1 MKIQITDGR
10 LLDPASRLDQTG
22 SVCIENGRIAAVG
35 QVPAGFKADQI
46 IDARGKWVCPGL
58 VDLSVR
64 FGEPGQVQASIASET
79 AAAARAGVTS
89 LCCPPDGSPI
99 IDTPAVVELIRQRAA
114 RADKAR
120 VYPIGALTHGLKG
133 DRLAEMYALQQA
145 GCIAVSNGNQPIASN
160 EILRRAF
167 EYAASTG
174 LTVFIH
180 AEDHS
185 LRNQGVISEGEIST
199 RLGLTPIPETAETVA
214 VSTALLLIEQT
225 GVRAHFCR
233 LSTAKAVNMI
243 AAARKLGLPITADV
257 DICHLYLTEHDVDGY
272 NTNCHLVPPL
282 RRLQD
287 KLALIQGLVDGMID
301 AVCSDHQPLSE
312 DAKVAPFNLTRPGAS
327 TIEMLLPLMLDM
339 VARKQLGLLQAIK
352 KVTENPARILGL
364 PAGTLHPGSAADLII
379 IDPDH
384 AWTVKPAELNSAGKN
399 TPFADWEM
407 MGKVTHTFIN
417 GRPVYPE
424 QV

>member
-1 MKIQITDGR
+1 
-10 LLDPASRLDQTG
+10 
-22 SVCIENGRIAAVG
+22 
-35 QVPAGFKADQI
+35 
-46 IDARGKWVCPGL
+46 
-58 VDLSVR
+58 
-64 FGEPGQVQASIASET
+64 
-79 AAAARAGVTS
+79 
-89 LCCPPDGSPI
+89 
-99 IDTPAVVELIRQRAA
+99 
-114 RADKAR
+114 
-120 VYPIGALTHGLKG
+120 
-133 DRLAEMYALQQA
+133 
-145 GCIAVSNGNQPIASN
+145 
-160 EILRRAF
+160 
-167 EYAASTG
+167 
-174 LTVFIH
+174 
-180 AEDHS
+180 
-185 LRNQGVISEGEIST
+185 
-199 RLGLTPIPETAETVA
+199 
-214 VSTALLLIEQT
+214 
-225 GVRAHFCR
+225 
-233 LSTAKAVNMI
+233 MI